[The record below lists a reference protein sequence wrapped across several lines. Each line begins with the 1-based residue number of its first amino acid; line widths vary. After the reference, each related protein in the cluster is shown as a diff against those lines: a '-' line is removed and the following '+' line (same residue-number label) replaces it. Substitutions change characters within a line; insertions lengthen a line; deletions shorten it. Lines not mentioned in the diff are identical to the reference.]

1 MDLSLRPQQ
10 RPEHRLHTV
19 TIEEI
24 VSLGNRWDE
33 TRPPLENY
41 FSPSRREQFEK
52 EYIHY
57 LNTLLLEVKH
67 GNLDL
72 DLYLVFVLTFQ
83 FIAPLLGI
91 PAERELG
98 QFWKI
103 LEQKYDME
111 ELDINLHFSTD
122 QYVAPPGTLSS
133 PREEDS
139 FTDDEVAIAEY
150 EHAGYEDE
158 VEGELSGF
166 ADKNGRTAVEE
177 NEAAEEDET
186 AGKDDGT
193 PDREN
198 GTPNRED
205 RHAPEEGFG
214 GGSSKT
220 IGEKE
225 ALSAFRQ
232 ELDATWKGSREV
244 KSSVQKRLKQD
255 GIRSIMKWQ
264 QEKDFPELAEAFGRC
279 VVIPSF
285 FSFRDRKLL
294 DFYRRTTE
302 GITYEVAVPE
312 IV

>member
-10 RPEHRLHTV
+10 RPEQRLHTV

-24 VSLGNRWDE
+24 VSLGNLWDD

-52 EYIHY
+52 DYIHY

-91 PAERELG
+91 PVEKELG
-98 QFWKI
+98 LFYKT
-103 LEQKYDME
+103 LEQRYDVE
-111 ELDINLHFSTD
+111 ELDINLHFST
-122 QYVAPPGTLSS
+122 
-133 PREEDS
+133 E
-139 FTDDEVAIAEY
+139 
-150 EHAGYEDE
+150 
-158 VEGELSGF
+158 
-166 ADKNGRTAVEE
+166 
-177 NEAAEEDET
+177 
-186 AGKDDGT
+186 
-193 PDREN
+193 
-198 GTPNRED
+198 
-205 RHAPEEGFG
+205 
-214 GGSSKT
+214 GGSRKM
-220 IGEKE
+220 IGEEE

-232 ELDATWKGSREV
+232 ELDATWEGRREV
-244 KSSVQKRLKQD
+244 KESVQKRLKQD
-255 GIRSIMKWQ
+255 GIRAIMRWQ
-264 QEKDFPELAEAFGRC
+264 QEQDFPELAEAFGRS

-294 DFYRRTTE
+294 GFYRSTTE

-312 IV
+312 ML

>member
-10 RPEHRLHTV
+10 RPEQRLHTV

-24 VSLGNRWDE
+24 VSLGNRWDD

-52 EYIHY
+52 DYIHY

-91 PAERELG
+91 PAEKELG
-98 QFWKI
+98 QFYKI
-103 LEQKYDME
+103 LEQRYDVE
-111 ELDINLHFSTD
+111 ELDINLHFSME
-122 QYVAPPGTLSS
+122 G
-133 PREEDS
+133 DS
-139 FTDDEVAIAEY
+139 R
-150 EHAGYEDE
+150 
-158 VEGELSGF
+158 
-166 ADKNGRTAVEE
+166 KM
-177 NEAAEEDET
+177 
-186 AGKDDGT
+186 
-193 PDREN
+193 
-198 GTPNRED
+198 
-205 RHAPEEGFG
+205 
-214 GGSSKT
+214 
-220 IGEKE
+220 IGEEE

-232 ELDATWKGSREV
+232 ELDATWEGRREV
-244 KSSVQKRLKQD
+244 KESVQKRLKQD
-255 GIRSIMKWQ
+255 GIRAIMRWQ
-264 QEKDFPELAEAFGRC
+264 QEKDFPELAEAFGRS

-294 DFYRRTTE
+294 GFYRSTTE

-312 IV
+312 ML